1 MSEIPFYLLAFIVV
15 LGVLIVVHEFGHYLA
30 ARWCGVRVLRFSVG
44 FGRALWRRCL
54 GKDGTEWAIGIFPL
68 GGYVK
73 MLDEREDE
81 VAPEEL
87 HRSFNRQSVGKR
99 SLIVAAGP
107 AANFALAIVLY
118 WAVFM
123 YGSDEMRP
131 ILGTPPAASPAAI
144 AGIVNGEEVRSVDG
158 QLVATWND
166 LRWILLQKAAAQEH
180 AELEVVNEQREIA
193 IRRLALQA
201 AGEEGWEGDAL
212 GRLGIRFF
220 RPNVPPVVGKVMPGG
235 PGEAAGIRSG
245 DTILAVGGMVVPTW
259 YDFVLQVRD
268 AAERPLHIELSRNG
282 QIVAVDVIPVGIS
295 ERGKRIG
302 RIGVA
307 VAETPDTGREIRI
320 FVRYDFPAAGA
331 KALAETWDKS
341 VFSLVM
347 LGKMLTGEVSWR
359 NLSGPVSI
367 ADYAGQS
374 ARLGIDYYLKFI
386 ALISISLGVLN
397 LLPIPVLDG
406 GHLMYHALEVV
417 RRRPLSQRAMEIS
430 QQIGLSILFVV
441 MAFAF
446 FNDMNRLF
454 SG

>member
-15 LGVLIVVHEFGHYLA
+15 LGVLIVVHEFGHYVA

-44 FGRALWRRCL
+44 FGHALWQRRF

-73 MLDEREDE
+73 MLDEREGD
-81 VAPEEL
+81 VAPEE
-87 HRSFNRQSVGKR
+87 RERAFNRQSVAKR

-107 AANFALAIVLY
+107 AANFVLAILLY
-118 WAVFM
+118 WVVFM
-123 YGSDEMRP
+123 HGSDELLP
-131 ILGTPPAASPAAI
+131 ILGAPPAASPAAI
-144 AGIVNGEEVRSVDG
+144 AGVVNGEQVRAVDG
-158 QLVATWND
+158 RAVATWND
-166 LRWILLQKAAAQEH
+166 LRWTLLQKAASQES
-180 AELEVVNEQREIA
+180 ADLEVINEQREIA
-193 IRRLALQA
+193 VRRLPLQA
-201 AGEEGWEGDAL
+201 AGDEGWEGDAL
-212 GRLGIRFF
+212 DRLGIRFF
-220 RPNVPPVVGKVMPGG
+220 RPNLPPVVGKVMPGS

-245 DTILAVGGMVVPTW
+245 DTILAVDGADVRNW
-259 YDFVLQVRD
+259 HDFVLQVRG
-268 AAERPLHIELSRNG
+268 AAERPVRIDLLRNG
-282 QIVAVDVIPVGIS
+282 MAVAVDVVPEAIS

-307 VAETPDTGREIRI
+307 VAENHDASREVRV
-320 FVRYDFPAAGA
+320 FVRYGFLAAGS

-347 LGKMLTGEVSWR
+347 LGKMVTGEVSWR
-359 NLSGPVSI
+359 NLSGPVTI

-374 ARLGIDYYLKFI
+374 ARLGVDYYLKFM

-406 GHLMYHALEVV
+406 GHLMYHMIEVV
-417 RRRPLSQRAMEIS
+417 RRRPLSERAMEIA

>member
-1 MSEIPFYLLAFIVV
+1 MSDIPFYLLAFIVV
-15 LGVLIVVHEFGHYLA
+15 LGALIVVHEFGHYVA

-44 FGRALWRRCL
+44 FGHALWQRRL

-73 MLDEREDE
+73 MLDEREGE
-81 VAPEEL
+81 VAAEE
-87 HRSFNRQSVGKR
+87 RERAFNRQSVGKR

-107 AANFALAIVLY
+107 AANFVLAILLY

-123 YGSDEMRP
+123 HGSDELLP

-144 AGIVNGEEVRSVDG
+144 AGVVNGEQVRTIDG
-158 QLVATWND
+158 QAVATWND
-166 LRWILLQKAAAQEH
+166 LRWTLLQKAARQES
-180 AELEVVNEQREIA
+180 ADLEVINEQHEIA
-193 IRRLALQA
+193 VRRLPLQA
-201 AGEEGWEGDAL
+201 AGDEGWEGDAL
-212 GRLGIRFF
+212 ERLGIRFF
-220 RPNVPPVVGKVMPGG
+220 RPDLPPVVGKVMPGS
-235 PGEAAGIRSG
+235 PGEVAGIRSG
-245 DTILAVGGMVVPTW
+245 DTILAVDGVEVRNW
-259 YDFVLQVRD
+259 HDFVLQVRG
-268 AAERPLHIELSRNG
+268 AGERQVHIYLSRNG
-282 QIVAVDVIPVGIS
+282 AAVAVDVVPEAIS

-307 VAETPDTGREIRI
+307 VADNRDGREVRV
-320 FVRYDFPAAGA
+320 FVRYGFLAAGG

-347 LGKMLTGEVSWR
+347 LGKMVTGEVSWR
-359 NLSGPVSI
+359 NLAGPVTI

-374 ARLGIDYYLKFI
+374 ARLGVDYYLKFM

-406 GHLMYHALEVV
+406 GHLLYYMIEVV
-417 RRRPLSQRAMEIS
+417 RRRPLTERAMEIA
-430 QQIGLSILFVV
+430 QQIGFSILFVL

-446 FNDMNRLF
+446 FNDMNRLL